1 MIENSESNPK
11 SHVLIGYGSEVKQ
24 SYWSAAYTSKVDRYE
39 GEVPLEDVH
48 EKLFNWEAIQRP
60 IEVRLADGERITVAG
75 QHAIMHSQS
84 NKVFKIAT
92 DSYVIHQYHEWLVN
106 NVAKILDNDL
116 RIGIAGMLR
125 SGGGAFVSV
134 ETPENVVSRNDI
146 PVKSQYL
153 AASSHDS
160 KLATSY
166 KMVGTILSCENM
178 LVSHLSQIKKAPW
191 NNRHTMHSLTRV
203 DSVRESI
210 GIQLA
215 HNTEKMCDFVDTL
228 AEITVTESQWL
239 EIVERLVPIPDEALP
254 RVKAR
259 LENKRFMFH
268 EMWENDPRC
277 TPWKGSGFGAFQVLN
292 THELHIA
299 GPDSSRID
307 RNMRNI
313 FSDTS
318 QQNDERILTT
328 IMSVTGS
335 LIKN

>member
-1 MIENSESNPK
+1 LIENSESNPI
-11 SHVLIGYGSEVKQ
+11 SHVLIGYSSGVKH
-24 SYWSAAYTSKVDRYE
+24 SYWSASNTSKVDRYE
-39 GEVPLEDVH
+39 GEVPLQDVQ

-60 IEVRLADGERITVAG
+60 IEVRLADGESLPVTGR
-75 QHAIMHSQS
+75 HAIMHSES

-92 DSYVIHQYHEWLVN
+92 DSYVIHQYHEWLVS

-116 RIGIAGMLR
+116 RIGIAGILR

-134 ETPENVVSRNDI
+134 ETPENVLSRNDI
-146 PVKSQYL
+146 PIKSKYL

-166 KMVGTILSCENM
+166 KMVGTILLCENM
-178 LVSHLSQIKKAPW
+178 LVANLWKGKDPW

-203 DSVRESI
+203 ESVRESI

-215 HNTEKMCDFVDTL
+215 DNTEKMCDFVDSL
-228 AEITVTESQWL
+228 AEITVTESQWQ

-328 IMSVTGS
+328 IMSVTGTS
-335 LIKN
+335 IKN

>member
-1 MIENSESNPK
+1 MIENSENNPK
-11 SHVLIGYGSEVKQ
+11 SHVLIGYSSEVKH
-24 SYWSAAYTSKVDRYE
+24 SYWSAAYASKVDRYK

-60 IEVRLADGERITVAG
+60 IEVQLADGERLPVAG
-75 QHAIMHSQS
+75 QYAIIHSQS

-92 DSYVIHQYHEWLVN
+92 DSYVIHQYQDWLVN
-106 NVAKILDNDL
+106 NIEKILDCDL
-116 RIGIAGMLR
+116 RIGIAGILR

-134 ETPENVVSRNDI
+134 ETPENAVTRNGI
-146 PVKSQYL
+146 PIKSKYL

-166 KMVGTILSCENM
+166 KMVGTIIPCENM
-178 LVSHLSQIKKAPW
+178 LVGHLWKIKKAPW
-191 NNRHTMHSLTRV
+191 INRHTMHSLARV
-203 DSVRESI
+203 ESVRESL

-215 HNTEKMCDFVDTL
+215 ENTGKMSDFVDSL
-228 AEITVTESQWL
+228 AEITVTDSQWQ

-277 TPWKGSGFGAFQVLN
+277 TPWKGSGFGAFQVFN

-318 QQNDERILTT
+318 QQNDERILNT

-335 LIKN
+335 VIKN